1 MYKYFLTIALS
12 MYIPNTSSDEITSSP
27 KLGDTLNKTIT
38 LQDERKIGLNIYKS
52 LQRENNIVNNFLI
65 SDYITYLGNRL
76 SRNLAIERDY
86 VFFVTKSTSVNA
98 FAVPGGFIGLNA
110 GLINLTENEAQ
121 LAGVVAH
128 ELGHVVLRHSAEMMA
143 QSNVNSIPMW
153 IGIFAGM
160 LAGQT
165 EASIA
170 SIQSGIGLSVQNNIN
185 LVRENEIE
193 SDTFAVKLMQRSN
206 YDLNEMAN
214 LFRLMQGNSN
224 DQSNLN
230 EYFMTHPLYKNRIS
244 IIRNRAREQLNPIIN
259 SSDDYLYVRNIINN
273 EIDSTIN
280 YDFQAK
286 DDDIEN
292 HRISLKLLNEGR
304 YKEAR
309 NILQKSFNKSN
320 FNIYIASAMS
330 EIYWSEGKKIKAKNI
345 LENVLAIYPNKSIRI
360 QLAIYNLKDKI
371 NLEENI
377 NYLRSIIKHNPY
389 NPELYKL
396 LAEGYTLTS
405 DLFKSKLALV
415 NYYDLK
421 GNMSLTFKV
430 IDDAVSSNKLSENQK
445 DHLKKL
451 KNSILCS
458 SNPPLEPI
466 FGNKT
471 CN

>member
-1 MYKYFLTIALS
+1 MYKYFLTITLF
-12 MYIPNTSSDEITSSP
+12 MYITNVSSDEITSSP
-27 KLGDTLNKTIT
+27 RLGDSLNKTIT

-52 LQRENNIVNNFLI
+52 LQRQNNIMNNFLI
-65 SDYITYLGNRL
+65 SDYVTYLGNRL

-86 VFFVTKSTSVNA
+86 VLFVTKSTSVNA
-98 FAVPGGFIGLNA
+98 FAAPGGFIGLNA

-170 SIQSGIGLSVQNNIN
+170 SIKSGIGLSVQNNIN

-214 LFRLMQGNSN
+214 LFKLMQGNSN
-224 DQSNLN
+224 SQSNLN

-244 IIRNRAREQLNPIIN
+244 TIRNRAREQPNPIIN
-259 SSDDYLYVRNIINN
+259 SSDDYLYIRNIINN
-273 EIDSTIN
+273 KIDSSIN
-280 YDFQAK
+280 YDYQAK
-286 DDDIEN
+286 EDDVEN
-292 HRISLKLLNEGR
+292 HRISLKLLSEGR
-304 YKEAR
+304 FKEAR
-309 NILQKSFNKSN
+309 NILQESFNKSN
-320 FNIYIASAMS
+320 FNIYIASTMS
-330 EIYWSEGKKIKAKNI
+330 EIYWSEGKKREAKNI
-345 LENVLAIYPNKSIRI
+345 LENVLTIYPNKSIRI
-360 QLAIYNLKDKI
+360 QLAIYNIKDQI

-377 NYLRSIIKHNPY
+377 NYIEKIIENNPY

-396 LAEGYTLTS
+396 LAEGYLLTNNF
-405 DLFKSKLALV
+405 FKSKLALV

-421 GNMSLTFKV
+421 GNMSLAFKV
-430 IDDAVSSNKLSENQK
+430 IDDAVSSMKLNANEKN
-445 DHLKKL
+445 HLKLL

-466 FGNKT
+466 FGDKT